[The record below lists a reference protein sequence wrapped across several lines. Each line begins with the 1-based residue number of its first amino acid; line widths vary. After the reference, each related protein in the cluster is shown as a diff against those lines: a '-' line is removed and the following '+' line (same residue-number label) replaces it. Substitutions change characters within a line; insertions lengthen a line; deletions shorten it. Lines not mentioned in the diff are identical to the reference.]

1 MRILRNI
8 FYFSLVNILVVASVS
23 IVISVVSAVLGIEIN
38 PQSYMGLLILSAL
51 IGMGGSFISL
61 MMSKWSA
68 KRMFGLQVIDPSR
81 ASGEQ
86 KRLVDTVHRLAR
98 AAQLQGMPE
107 VGIYHSPEVNAFATG
122 PSKNN
127 SLVAVSTGLLSTM
140 NWDEV
145 EGVLGHEVAHVA
157 NGDMVA
163 LTLIQGVVNTFVVFL
178 SHTLAS
184 IIANSGSE
192 DNRRSSSMSS
202 FMLYYVFQIAFGL
215 LGSIVVAY
223 FSRQREFR
231 ADRGSANFAGKGK
244 MISALQALQG
254 QVNRVMP
261 PQQNEQFASF
271 KIAGGKFGGL
281 RALFSTHPPL
291 EHRIAALQNN
301 Q

>member
-1 MRILRNI
+1 MRFLRNI
-8 FYFSLVNILVVASVS
+8 FFFALVNILVVASVS
-23 IVISVVSAVLGIEIN
+23 IVIAILGAVFGIEVN

-61 MMSKWSA
+61 QLSKWSA
-68 KRMFGLQVIDPSR
+68 KRMFGLQIIDPAR
-81 ASGEQ
+81 ATGEQ
-86 KRLVDTVHRLAR
+86 KQLVDTVHRLAR

-107 VGIYHSPEVNAFATG
+107 VGIYHSAEVNAFATG

-127 SLVAVSTGLLSTM
+127 SLVAVSTGLLSSM
-140 NWDEV
+140 DWDQV

-192 DNRRSSSMSS
+192 DNRRSSSGTS

-244 MISALQALQG
+244 MISALQALQN
-254 QVNRVMP
+254 QTNRVMP
-261 PQQNEQFASF
+261 AQQNEQFASF
-271 KIAGGKFGGL
+271 KIAGVKMGGL

-291 EHRIAALQNN
+291 AHRIAALQNN